1 VEADSPL
8 AVEPEP
14 ADEEKAESARSTAD
28 GDAEPSASDSD
39 AAALTPEPEPHPL
52 APPEPAG
59 SRTDPTPSSSTS
71 HPASDD
77 AASSGA
83 ESSDDGPLPAPDPAD
98 KRSAGSGSPP
108 AAPERLWGP
117 SALQTPAP
125 SRSRSSD
132 VTRPVT
138 PEERSAAA
146 THDSRNGTSTSAE
159 PAPSADESFRK
170 AAHRL
175 PTGSYPVVG
184 ESASM
189 RPRNAPPPEPAD
201 LFRPPPRADQKPDRP
216 HPLAPDGTV
225 AVGSARA
232 AADASGLSPAK
243 PLAGKPDGKKA

>member
-1 VEADSPL
+1 VEAGSPL
-8 AVEPEP
+8 AAESEP
-14 ADEEKAESARSTAD
+14 ADEEKAEAARSTAD
-28 GDAEPSASDSD
+28 GEAEPSAAGSG
-39 AAALTPEPEPHPL
+39 AEALTPELEPHPL

-59 SRTDPTPSSSTS
+59 SRTDPASSS
-71 HPASDD
+71 ASNLVADD

-83 ESSDDGPLPAPDPAD
+83 ESSDDGPSSAPDPAD
-98 KRSAGSGSPP
+98 KRTPGSGSPP
-108 AAPERLWGP
+108 TAPEGLSDP
-117 SALQTPAP
+117 SVPQTPAP

-138 PEERSAAA
+138 PPERSAAA

-159 PAPSADESFRK
+159 PAPSTGESYRK

-175 PTGSYPVVG
+175 PTGAYPVG
-184 ESASM
+184 EPASM
-189 RPRNAPPPEPAD
+189 RPRNEPPPEPAD

-225 AVGSARA
+225 VVGSARA
-232 AADASGLSPAK
+232 AADASGLSPAT